1 MEQVSAMSMTEHQP
15 LPTPSSP
22 LASEEF
28 ATPPTGLRKV
38 IPPGWMRNGLIGVV
52 MLTLLCG
59 GGVLISPMDEFVIA
73 PGEVRPADFLF
84 IFSRSDGILESV
96 LVEDG
101 ANVVPGQV
109 LAKLDPWENTKL
121 VEEIQGQIEQA
132 KAELALHEAAERK
145 VTAAPVPPEFLF
157 SALEVERQQ
166 EVQGI
171 QQDYLRRLKQLESSG
186 AAAGTELLSVRLQ
199 LIASEALLKRS
210 QQANDLFTGS
220 YGAAAREEAQSRKAV
235 AAASL
240 RSLESRLAAA
250 KTDLD
255 RLQIS
260 APQAGTILS
269 TASRFP
275 GEKVAAGEALFKIS
289 STTSTELRLYATE
302 DRVNLIQPGQ
312 LVRFRA
318 NNNPDRLAPLA
329 TGRVLD
335 VALDRELEQQQEP
348 QDPRS
353 PYRITVAV
361 EKAPYPLAVGA
372 TVQAEIL
379 IARKPFWRVLAMKT
393 SADQADF

>member
-1 MEQVSAMSMTEHQP
+1 MNTPELQP
-15 LPTPSSP
+15 PLAKTSP
-22 LASEEF
+22 LISEDY
-28 ATPPTGLRKV
+28 ATTTGGLQKV
-38 IPPGWMRNGLIGVV
+38 IPPRWMRNGLIAIVLV
-52 MLTLLCG
+52 TLLCA
-59 GGVLISPMDEFVIA
+59 GGVLLSPMDEFVIA
-73 PGEVRPADFLF
+73 PGEVRPSDFLF
-84 IFSRSDGILESV
+84 IYSRSDGILASV
-96 LVEDG
+96 LVDDRET
-101 ANVVPGQV
+101 VVSGQV
-109 LAKLDPWENTKL
+109 LARLDPWEHTKL
-121 VEEIQGQIEQA
+121 LDEIQGQIEQA

-145 VTAAPVPPEFLF
+145 ITAAPVPPEFLF
-157 SALEVERQQ
+157 SALEIERQQ

-171 QQDYLRRLKQLESSG
+171 QQDYLRRLKQLEASG

-210 QQANDLFTGS
+210 QQANELFTGS

-240 RSLESRLAAA
+240 RSLERRLAAA
-250 KTDLD
+250 KTDLQ
-255 RLQIS
+255 RLEIT

-329 TGRVLD
+329 TGRVIE
-335 VALDRELEQQQEP
+335 VALDRELEPEQEP
-348 QDPRS
+348 QSPRS
-353 PYRITVAV
+353 PYRIKVAV
-361 EKAPYPLAVGA
+361 ENAPYPLAVGA

-379 IARKPFWRVLAMKT
+379 IARKPFWRVLAIKT
-393 SADQADF
+393 SADQAVF

>member
-1 MEQVSAMSMTEHQP
+1 MEPVPDMNTTDLQ
-15 LPTPSSP
+15 TPSTKSSP

-28 ATPPTGLRKV
+28 TTTPSSLRRV
-38 IPPGWMRNGLIGVV
+38 IPPGWMRKGLIAILI
-52 MLTLLCG
+52 LTLFCA
-59 GGVLISPMDEFVIA
+59 GGVLLSPMDEFVIA

-96 LVEDG
+96 LVDDG
-101 ANVVPGQV
+101 EAVVSAQV
-109 LAKLDPWENTKL
+109 LARLDPWEHTKL
-121 VEEIQGQIEQA
+121 LKEIEGQIEQA
-132 KAELALHEAAERK
+132 KAELSLHEAAERK
-145 VTAAPVPPEFLF
+145 IIAAPVPPEFLF

-166 EVQGI
+166 EVQEI
-171 QQDYLRRLKQLESSG
+171 QQDYLRRLKKLETSG

-210 QQANDLFTGS
+210 QQANELFTGS

-240 RSLESRLAAA
+240 RTLESRLAAA
-250 KTDLD
+250 KTDLH
-255 RLQIS
+255 RLEIT

-275 GEKVAAGEALFKIS
+275 GEKVAAGAALFKIS

-312 LVRFRA
+312 LVRFRS

-329 TGRVLD
+329 TGRVIE
-335 VALDRELEQQQEP
+335 VALDRELEP
-348 QDPRS
+348 QHESRNSRS
-353 PYRITVAV
+353 PYRIKVAV
-361 EKAPYPLAVGA
+361 ENAPYPLAVGA

-379 IARKPFWRVLAMKT
+379 IARKSFWRVLAMK
-393 SADQADF
+393 SPADQAAF

>member
-1 MEQVSAMSMTEHQP
+1 MEPVPDMNTPELQP
-15 LPTPSSP
+15 PLAKTSP
-22 LASEEF
+22 LISEDY
-28 ATPPTGLRKV
+28 ATTTGGLQKV
-38 IPPGWMRNGLIGVV
+38 IPPRWMRNGLIAIVLV
-52 MLTLLCG
+52 TLLCA
-59 GGVLISPMDEFVIA
+59 GGVLLSPMDEFVIA
-73 PGEVRPADFLF
+73 PGEVRPSDFLF
-84 IFSRSDGILESV
+84 IYSRSDGILASV
-96 LVEDG
+96 LVDDRET
-101 ANVVPGQV
+101 VVSGQV
-109 LAKLDPWENTKL
+109 LARLDPWEHTKL
-121 VEEIQGQIEQA
+121 LDEIQGQIEQA

-145 VTAAPVPPEFLF
+145 ITAAPVPPEFLF
-157 SALEVERQQ
+157 SALEIERQQ

-171 QQDYLRRLKQLESSG
+171 QQDYLRRLKQLEASG

-210 QQANDLFTGS
+210 QQANELFTGS

-240 RSLESRLAAA
+240 RSLERRLAAA
-250 KTDLD
+250 KTDLQ
-255 RLQIS
+255 RLEIT

-329 TGRVLD
+329 TGRVIE
-335 VALDRELEQQQEP
+335 VALDRELEPEQEP
-348 QDPRS
+348 QSPRS
-353 PYRITVAV
+353 PYRIKVAV
-361 EKAPYPLAVGA
+361 ENAPYPLAVGA

-379 IARKPFWRVLAMKT
+379 IARKPFWRVLAIKT
-393 SADQADF
+393 SADQAVF

>member
-1 MEQVSAMSMTEHQP
+1 MSTLKVQP
-15 LPTPSSP
+15 APTKPSP
-22 LASEEF
+22 LAGGDF
-28 ATPPTGLRKV
+28 ATTPDGLRKV
-38 IPPGWMRNGLIGVV
+38 IPPSWMRKGLITVLMV
-52 MLTLLCG
+52 TLLCA
-59 GGVLISPMDEFVIA
+59 GGVLLSPMDEFVIA

-96 LVEDG
+96 LVDDG
-101 ANVVPGQV
+101 GAVVTGQV

-145 VTAAPVPPEFLF
+145 ITAAPVPPEFLF

-166 EVQGI
+166 EVQSI
-171 QQDYLRRLKQLESSG
+171 QQDYLRRLKQLETSG

-210 QQANDLFTGS
+210 QQANELFTGT

-250 KTDLD
+250 KTDLQ
-255 RLQIS
+255 RLEIT

-289 STTSTELRLYATE
+289 STNSTELRLYATE
-302 DRVNLIQPGQ
+302 DRVNLIRPGQ

-329 TGRVLD
+329 TGRVIE
-335 VALDRELEQQQEP
+335 VALDRELEQEHEARS
-348 QDPRS
+348 PRS
-353 PYRITVAV
+353 PYRIKVAV
-361 EKAPYPLAVGA
+361 ENAPYSLAVGA

-393 SADQADF
+393 SADQAVF